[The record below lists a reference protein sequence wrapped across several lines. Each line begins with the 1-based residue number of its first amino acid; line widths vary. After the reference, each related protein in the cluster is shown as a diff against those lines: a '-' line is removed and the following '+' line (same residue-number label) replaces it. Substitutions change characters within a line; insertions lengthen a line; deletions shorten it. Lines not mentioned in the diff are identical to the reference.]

1 MGPQK
6 VAGTLHSE
14 TPYLESGAGKVT
26 IREIS
31 MRGFEESRSRPKIP
45 KPSPS
50 VAATRLERVPI
61 VSKERRH
68 LCADLQRFTRY
79 KGRVGALRAHVGRL
93 GQGEGP
99 PPVQLVIADRILRDP
114 RGFFRK
120 CSIKHKQFMLSSR
133 RSYRFV
139 YMRSYSPL

>member
-14 TPYLESGAGKVT
+14 TPLELGAGKGT

-61 VSKERRH
+61 FSKGA
-68 LCADLQRFTRY
+68 C
-79 KGRVGALRAHVGRL
+79 GAL
-93 GQGEGP
+93 
-99 PPVQLVIADRILRDP
+99 
-114 RGFFRK
+114 
-120 CSIKHKQFMLSSR
+120 
-133 RSYRFV
+133 
-139 YMRSYSPL
+139 